1 MIRLDILKYLLPL
14 FLISPMLTLGG
25 FGLTIAEILT
35 FFTGIVFLMG
45 FKGTIKFPAILI
57 LFIFLIVVGRIG
69 AFVNSLDYNIPFNY
83 AKIVFLFIIFVQV
96 ISYSIGRYSKITF
109 DEIIVSGFAKVLFS
123 VLAVFS
129 LIYIVSDFDTRVRLL
144 TLFFPKGMDFVRFNS
159 PRFPGLGI
167 NANIYSFIV
176 FMFLVMSVR
185 TYLEN
190 KSNFLIPFL
199 CTVIIFSI
207 TSKTTIIV
215 SMIALLFFSI
225 YYYSKKTSDNLTKKK
240 ATRIITTLILIGF
253 IIITASIV
261 FSEYIIIFQRFDE
274 LLGNSENVNS
284 LNDRFELWNLGIERI
299 KMAPFFGIDVVQANL
314 VSDTR
319 PIYFATPHNEFL
331 FYWMSLGIAGLL
343 AYSILLIYLVWINLF
358 PKIRIEWIIIY
369 SALIIQMFFDG
380 AFQTLRF
387 QFIFFIFLGL
397 NFRELAIER
406 TKDYDFKLQ

>member
-1 MIRLDILKYLLPL
+1 MIKFESFIKYLLPL
-14 FLISPMLTLGG
+14 FLMSPMLTIGG

-35 FFTGIVFLMG
+35 FFTGVVFLMG
-45 FKGTIKFPAILI
+45 LKGNIKFPVILI
-57 LFIFLIVVGRIG
+57 LFIFLTVVGRIG
-69 AFVNSLDYNIPFNY
+69 AFMNSLDYDIPLNY
-83 AKIVFLFIIFVQV
+83 AKIVFLFIIFIQV
-96 ISYSIGRYSKITF
+96 ISYCIGRYSKITF
-109 DEIIVSGFAKVLFS
+109 DEIIVSSFAKVLFS
-123 VLAVFS
+123 ALAVLS

-144 TLFFPKGMDFVRFNS
+144 NLFFPKGMDFVRFNS

-190 KSNFLIPFL
+190 KSNFLIPFSCL
-199 CTVIIFSI
+199 VIIFSI

-215 SMIALLFFSI
+215 SMVALLFFSI
-225 YYYSKKTSDNLTKKK
+225 YFYGKKTTDSLTKKK
-240 ATRIITTLILIGF
+240 AIRIMITLSITFF
-253 IIITASIV
+253 IIVIASIV

-274 LLGNSENVNS
+274 LLGNSENINS
-284 LNDRFELWNLGIERI
+284 LNDRFEIWQLGIERI
-299 KMAPFFGIDVVQANL
+299 KIAPFFGIDVVQANL

-331 FYWMSLGIAGLL
+331 FYWMSLGVAGLL
-343 AYSILLIYLVWINLF
+343 AYSTLLIYLVWKNLI
-358 PKIRIEWIIIY
+358 PKFRIEWIIIY

-397 NFRELAIER
+397 NFRELALDR
-406 TKDYDFKLQ
+406 STSYDLK

>member
-1 MIRLDILKYLLPL
+1 MIKFESFIKYLLPL
-14 FLISPMLTLGG
+14 FLMSPMLTIGG

-35 FFTGIVFLMG
+35 FFTGVVFLMG
-45 FKGTIKFPAILI
+45 LKGNIKFPVILI
-57 LFIFLIVVGRIG
+57 LFIFLTVVGRIG
-69 AFVNSLDYNIPFNY
+69 AFMNSLDYDIPLNY
-83 AKIVFLFIIFVQV
+83 AKIVFLFIIFIQV
-96 ISYSIGRYSKITF
+96 ISYFIGRYSKITF
-109 DEIIVSGFAKVLFS
+109 NEIIVSRFAKVVFV
-123 VLAVFS
+123 VLAVLS
-129 LIYIVSDFDTRVRLL
+129 LIYIVSDFDTRVRVL
-144 TLFFPKGMDFVRFNS
+144 TLFFPKGMDFIRFNS

-199 CTVIIFSI
+199 CLVIIFSI

-225 YYYSKKTSDNLTKKK
+225 YFYCRKNTDSLTKKK
-240 ATRIITTLILIGF
+240 AIRIMITLSIIFF
-253 IIITASIV
+253 IIVIVSIV
-261 FSEYIIIFQRFDE
+261 FAEYVIIFQRFDE
-274 LLGNSENVNS
+274 LLGNSENINS
-284 LNDRFELWNLGIERI
+284 LNDRFEIWQLGIERVKI
-299 KMAPFFGIDVVQANL
+299 APIFGIDVVQADL
-314 VSDTR
+314 ASDTK

-343 AYSILLIYLVWINLF
+343 AYSILLIYLVWINLL
-358 PKIRIEWIIIY
+358 PKFRIEWIIIY

-397 NFRELAIER
+397 NFRELALDR
-406 TKDYDFKLQ
+406 STSYDLK